1 MDTRTV
7 TTGDAASDVR
17 AGRSRAAEAAET
29 GNALLLGVE
38 DQLVG
43 RLVFD
48 GDLHVQGA
56 LEGEATVTGDVS
68 VDAGATVRARL
79 EARSMVVRGTVEGD
93 AAVRDRLLIAG
104 SGSITGDVTVGRLVI
119 EDGAVLNGSVTM
131 ERVVVNGA
139 PVSARSGSAG
149 RRQLG

>member
-1 MDTRTV
+1 MDTRTA
-7 TTGDAASDVR
+7 TTGDAASDAR
-17 AGRSRAAEAAET
+17 AGRSRGAEVADT
-29 GNALLLGVE
+29 GRALILGAE

-48 GDLHVQGA
+48 GDLHVQGS
-56 LEGEATVTGDVS
+56 LEGEATLTGDVS
-68 VDAGATVRARL
+68 VDAGGVVKARL

-93 AAVRDRLLIAG
+93 AAVHDRLLIAG

-139 PVSARSGSAG
+139 PIGPRSGPGG
-149 RRQLG
+149 RRQLS